1 MTPAPATDSPPPPA
15 HPAIDL
21 RGITKRFGTVVA
33 NDQVDLQVAAGSIH
47 GVVGENGAGKST
59 LMSILYGFYQADEGE
74 IRVHGQRVAIRDSAA
89 AIAHG
94 IGMVHQHFMLVGT
107 LSALDNILLGA
118 EGGWR
123 LGGARRRARAHLEQL
138 MARYQLLVDLDAPV
152 DDMPV
157 GEQQRLEILK
167 ALYRGA
173 RILILDEPT
182 GVLTP
187 QEAGQLFAIL
197 RELRAQ
203 QVTVIIITHK
213 LQEIMDVTDNVTVMR
228 AGRVVAERRTAETRR
243 EELAELMVGRP
254 VRLQVDKRPASPDSP
269 DAPRAMPALSVR
281 GLGLVDARGCTRLA
295 DVSFDLHPGEILG
308 VAGVSGNGQT
318 ELLRT
323 LAGLLQPTSGQMTLA
338 TGAAPRDFSTQ
349 RWLAPSELR
358 ALGCA
363 HVPEDRLS
371 EAVAKDFSLQES
383 AVLGY
388 QDDPA
393 LAPAGWLSPAHLRR
407 HAMQLIEALDVRPAV
422 PALRTA
428 DMSGGNQQKLVLA
441 RELVRRPRLM
451 LVGQPTRGVDI
462 GAIER
467 IYGELARARD
477 AGTAILLVSVELE
490 EILALSDRI
499 MVMNGGRVTGIV
511 PAASASARE
520 LGLLMTADTRSA
532 PTDTDTAIA
541 TP

>member
-1 MTPAPATDSPPPPA
+1 MNAAPKPLP
-15 HPAIDL
+15 PAIDL
-21 RGITKRFGTVVA
+21 RGICKRFGHVRA

-59 LMSILYGFYQADEGE
+59 LMSILYGFYQADEGQTLL
-74 IRVHGQRVAIRDSAA
+74 HGQAVTIRNSAD

-94 IGMVHQHFMLVGT
+94 VGMVHQHFMLVGR

-118 EGGWR
+118 EGGWL
-123 LGGARRRARAHLEQL
+123 LGPSRRRARARLQAL
-138 MARYQLLVDLDAPV
+138 MENYQLQVDLDALV

-167 ALYRGA
+167 TLYRGA

-187 QEAGQLFAIL
+187 QEAQQLFAIL

-203 QVTVIIITHK
+203 QVTVVIITHK
-213 LQEIMDVTDNVTVMR
+213 LQEIMDVTDHVTVMR
-228 AGRVVAERRTAETRR
+228 AGRVVAQRRTADTRR

-254 VRLQVDKRPASPDSP
+254 VQLQIDPRPSPSRP
-269 DAPRAMPALSVR
+269 TGQTAPAATLTVEH
-281 GLGLVDARGCTRLA
+281 LGLVDARGCRRFE
-295 DVSFDLHPGEILG
+295 DISFELHPGEILG
-308 VAGVSGNGQT
+308 IAGVSGNGQT

-323 LAGLLQPTSGQMTLA
+323 LAGLLQPTQGQMTLNTA
-338 TGAAPRDFSTQ
+338 GTAHHYSAQ

-358 ALGCA
+358 PLGCA

-383 AVLGY
+383 AILGY
-388 QDDPA
+388 QQDPA
-393 LAPAGWLSPAHLRR
+393 LAPRGWLSPAHLRR
-407 HAMQLIEALDVRPAV
+407 HALELIETLDVRPAA

-441 RELVRRPRLM
+441 RELRRQPRLL

-467 IYGELARARD
+467 IYRELIKARD

-490 EILALSDRI
+490 EIFALSDRI
-499 MVMNGGRVTGIV
+499 LVMNGGRVTGIV
-511 PAASASARE
+511 PTASTTVRDI
-520 LGLLMTADTRSA
+520 GLLMTADTRPPS
-532 PTDTDTAIA
+532 
-541 TP
+541 TPSLQHP

>member
-1 MTPAPATDSPPPPA
+1 MTSPQA
-15 HPAIDL
+15 AGAAFAIEL
-21 RGITKRFGTVVA
+21 QGITKRFGTVVA
-33 NDQVDLQVAAGSIH
+33 NDRVDLQVPAGSIH

-59 LMSILYGFYQADEGE
+59 LMSILYGFYQADEGS
-74 IRVHGQRVAIRDSAA
+74 IRLHGQAA
-89 AIAHG
+89 AIRNSADAIAQG

-107 LSALDNILLGA
+107 LSALDNVLLGA
-118 EGGWR
+118 EGSWR
-123 LGGARRRARAHLEQL
+123 LGNSRRRARERLQAL
-138 MARYQLLVDLDAPV
+138 MATYRLQVDLDAQV

-187 QEAGQLFAIL
+187 QEASQLFAIL
-197 RELRAQ
+197 RELRDR
-203 QVTVIIITHK
+203 QVTVVIITHK
-213 LQEIMDVTDNVTVMR
+213 LQEIMDVTDRVTVMR
-228 AGRVVAERRTAETRR
+228 AGRVVAERRTAESSR

-254 VRLQVDKRPASPDSP
+254 VLLQVDKRKPAARSHAL
-269 DAPRAMPALSVR
+269 APTLSVR
-281 GLGLVDARGCTRLA
+281 ELGLVDARGCMRMV
-295 DVSFDLHPGEILG
+295 DVGFDLYPGEILG

-323 LAGLLQPTSGQMTLA
+323 LAGLLQPTTGSMTLA
-338 TGAAPRDFSTQ
+338 TDGVPHHFTSQ
-349 RWLAPSELR
+349 RWLDAGALR
-358 ALGCA
+358 KLGCA

-371 EAVAKDFSLQES
+371 EAIVKNFSLQES

-388 QDDPA
+388 QDDDT
-393 LAPAGWLSPAHLRR
+393 LAPPGWLSPARLRKR
-407 HAMQLIEALDVRPAV
+407 AMQLISAMDVRPAV
-422 PALRTA
+422 PTLRTA

-441 RELVRRPRLM
+441 RELARQPRLM

-467 IYGELARARD
+467 IYRELIKARD

-490 EILALSDRI
+490 EIFALSDRI

-511 PAASASARE
+511 PTAEATVRDI
-520 LGLLMTADTRSA
+520 GLLMTADAS
-532 PTDTDTAIA
+532 PQDM

>member
-1 MTPAPATDSPPPPA
+1 MTPLQSADPAF
-15 HPAIDL
+15 AIEL
-21 RGITKRFGTVVA
+21 QGITKRFGTVTA
-33 NDQVDLQVAAGSIH
+33 NDQVDLQVATGSIH

-59 LMSILYGFYQADEGE
+59 LMSILYGFYQADEGS
-74 IRVHGQRVAIRDSAA
+74 IRLHGRAATIRNSADAISQ
-89 AIAHG
+89 G

-123 LGGARRRARAHLEQL
+123 LGDSRYRARERLRRL
-138 MARYQLLVDLDAPV
+138 MDTYRLQVDLDAQV

-173 RILILDEPT
+173 RVLILDEPT

-197 RELRAQ
+197 RELRDR

-213 LQEIMDVTDNVTVMR
+213 LQEIMDVTDRVTVMR

-254 VRLQVDKRPASPDSP
+254 VLLQVDKHRPSEHAASH
-269 DAPRAMPALSVR
+269 APVLSVR
-281 GLGLVDARGCTRLA
+281 DLGLVDGRGCMRMA
-295 DVSFDLHPGEILG
+295 HVGFDLHPGEILG

-323 LAGLLQPTSGQMTLA
+323 LAGLLQPTAGSMTLA
-338 TGAAPRDFSTQ
+338 TGNAPRTFTPQ
-349 RWLAPSELR
+349 RWLDADELR
-358 ALGCA
+358 GLGCA

-371 EAVAKDFSLQES
+371 EAIVKNFSLQES

-388 QDDPA
+388 QGDHA
-393 LAPAGWLSPAHLRR
+393 LAPRGWLSPRHLRR
-407 HAMQLIEALDVRPAV
+407 RAMQLIDAMDVRPAV
-422 PALRTA
+422 PTLRTA

-441 RELVRRPRLM
+441 RELARRPRLL

-467 IYGELARARD
+467 IYRELIKARD

-490 EILALSDRI
+490 EIFALSDRI

-511 PAASASARE
+511 PTAAATVRDI
-520 LGLLMTADTRSA
+520 GLLMTADALPQDLT
-532 PTDTDTAIA
+532 T
-541 TP
+541 